1 MSDADILAL
10 RIAPDMLPL
19 AKQVQI
25 VSDNAKGMVS
35 RLTGH
40 ENPKMEDTE
49 TTLAELR
56 TRLANTI
63 AYVEQFSEKDFANA
77 ATAEAR
83 FPYFPGVHM
92 VGTDYILGY
101 GIPNFFFHVVTTYDI
116 LRQHGFDIGKSD
128 YLGKAVP
135 FVADNA

>member
-1 MSDADILAL
+1 
-10 RIAPDMLPL
+10 MLPL
-19 AKQVQI
+19 DKQVQI
-25 VSDNAKGMVS
+25 VSDNAKGIVS
-35 RLTGH
+35 RLTVS

-56 TRLANTI
+56 TRLENTI

-77 ATAEAR
+77 ASAEAR

-92 VGTDYILGY
+92 VGADYILGY
-101 GIPNFFFHVVTTYDI
+101 AIPNFFFHVVTTYDI

-128 YLGKAVP
+128 YMGKAIP
-135 FVADNA
+135 FIADKA